1 MLSCWVSYS
10 KKMIIQ
16 KLFKLTENN
25 EDLKE
30 GLISGLIVGLI
41 FGFISGLI
49 SGLIVCLISGLIF
62 GLINGL
68 TFGLIFG
75 LGFGLGYFI
84 NFFAFLGLAS
94 LISHYPSFIP
104 IWLLIILGIF
114 ILELFYWFDIQKKPK
129 KFNKFWFTA
138 LKKGEALLETIA
150 VFGYLNLFRL
160 GIKKIINFTS
170 YDILIKWIGYIGI
183 GIISLGIIVLVL
195 YVYIK
200 LNSLKFKEKR
210 K

>member
-16 KLFKLTENN
+16 KLFKLIKNN

-41 FGFISGLI
+41 FGLIFGLI
-49 SGLIVCLISGLIF
+49 SGLISGLIF
-62 GLINGL
+62 GLIVGLISGLIGGL

-114 ILELFYWFDIQKKPK
+114 ILEIFYWFDSQ
-129 KFNKFWFTA
+129 
-138 LKKGEALLETIA
+138 
-150 VFGYLNLFRL
+150 
-160 GIKKIINFTS
+160 
-170 YDILIKWIGYIGI
+170 
-183 GIISLGIIVLVL
+183 
-195 YVYIK
+195 
-200 LNSLKFKEKR
+200 R